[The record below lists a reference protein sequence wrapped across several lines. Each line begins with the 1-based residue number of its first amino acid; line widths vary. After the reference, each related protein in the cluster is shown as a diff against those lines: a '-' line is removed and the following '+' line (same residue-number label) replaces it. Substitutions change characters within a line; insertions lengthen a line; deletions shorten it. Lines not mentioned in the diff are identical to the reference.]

1 MYSSTRSR
9 AITVLLENVNRGGPL
24 RLDGREEPVI
34 GDHPETFLNVG
45 GEMVEVVFAERVD
58 EAALSRPRHDV
69 HALRR

>member
-1 MYSSTRSR
+1 
-9 AITVLLENVNRGGPL
+9 
-24 RLDGREEPVI
+24 VI

-45 GEMVEVVFAERVD
+45 GEMVEVVFAERAD